1 MRRNVLLQ
9 GDKSSVGGVV
19 TQGIQGTF
27 NNGVPLA
34 FLGAKVSCPACNTT
48 GYIVPTG
55 PRLAGDLMGKRVALE
70 GDLCACRCSPQ
81 PTMCASSSGISQTI
95 DTGALTEPDGTAIA
109 DPANPEA

>member
-9 GDKSSVGGVV
+9 GDKSSAGGVV

-34 FLGAKVSCPACNTT
+34 FLGATVSCPACNTT
-48 GYIVPTG
+48 GCIVPTG
-55 PRLAGDLMGKRVALE
+55 PRLVGDLMGKRVALD

-81 PTMCASSSGISQTI
+81 PTMRASSSGIAQTF
-95 DTGALTEPDGTAIA
+95 DVGALAGLG
-109 DPANPEA
+109 